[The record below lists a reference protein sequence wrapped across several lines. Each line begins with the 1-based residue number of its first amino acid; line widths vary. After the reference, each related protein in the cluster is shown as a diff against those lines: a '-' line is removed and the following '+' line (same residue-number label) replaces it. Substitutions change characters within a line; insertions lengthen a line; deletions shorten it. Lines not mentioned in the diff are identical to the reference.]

1 MKLTTKIEH
10 TFDIDPCAMDDLEF
24 TVDIPKESI
33 KRKIKVT
40 EVKRKNFRKDVST
53 RLF

>member
-1 MKLTTKIEH
+1 MKLKTKIEH
-10 TFDIDPCAMDDLEF
+10 SFGVDSSIFEGLDF
-24 TVDIPKESI
+24 TIQIPYESI
-33 KRKIKVT
+33 RPKKKIT